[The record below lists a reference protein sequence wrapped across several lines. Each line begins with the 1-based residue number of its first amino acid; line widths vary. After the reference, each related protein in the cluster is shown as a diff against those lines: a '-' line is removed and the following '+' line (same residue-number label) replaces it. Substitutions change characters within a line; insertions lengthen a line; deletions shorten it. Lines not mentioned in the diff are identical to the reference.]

1 MTIRE
6 FAKIKNF
13 KIVGKLTRRADWEQ
27 DKGERWYMDE
37 AGNEYY
43 KGQNGFSIITADG
56 GII

>member
-13 KIVGKLTRRADWEQ
+13 KIVGNLTRRADWEQ

-37 AGNEYY
+37 AGNEYLKSE
-43 KGQNGFSIITADG
+43 KGFCIVTADG